1 MTRKWNQISS
11 RDPSL
16 PPLDMQLLSTI
27 LLSSDDAIAEL
38 RAAATAAWF
47 NEDDGTQN
55 ASSFIEPLF

>member
-38 RAAATAAWF
+38 RAATAAWF